1 MPHRRFLYFVLAA
14 GLFLTLCFST
24 ASRAQTDDNQQ
35 LKQKLGVRVKNGNY
49 ADSLPII
56 EKLLVTEPNSAELH
70 FDLGFA
76 LIAKANMNSDG
87 EQRQALRVRA
97 RSAFTRAKELG
108 SNEPVLDAM
117 IQALPPDGS
126 DGKAFSQNREAND
139 AMNQGEALFSQGK
152 LDEALADY
160 QKALLMDPKLYE
172 AALFCGDVYTQ
183 KADFNQA
190 EASYQKAIAIDPNR
204 ETAYR
209 YSATPLMKQQKYD
222 LARDRYIEAF
232 IAEPYSKFSAA
243 GLTQWANVTKTK
255 VAHPAI
261 DIPTTVTYD
270 EKGDAKI
277 NLDGGALLGGGKS
290 DGSFAW
296 ISYGGTRTLWHKE
309 KFVKAFP
316 NEKTYRHSL
325 AEETDALRSVISVA
339 TSGKTPQPLN
349 PSIAKLKE
357 LNDQGLLE
365 SYILLAKADEGI
377 SQDYPGYLKQ
387 NRDKLRR
394 YVVQYVVTGG
404 GK

>member
-1 MPHRRFLYFVLAA
+1 
-14 GLFLTLCFST
+14 
-24 ASRAQTDDNQQ
+24 
-35 LKQKLGVRVKNGNY
+35 
-49 ADSLPII
+49 
-56 EKLLVTEPNSAELH
+56 
-70 FDLGFA
+70 
-76 LIAKANMNSDG
+76 
-87 EQRQALRVRA
+87 
-97 RSAFTRAKELG
+97 
-108 SNEPVLDAM
+108 
-117 IQALPPDGS
+117 
-126 DGKAFSQNREAND
+126 
-139 AMNQGEALFSQGK
+139 MNQGEAIFSQGK

-255 VAHPAI
+255 VGHPAI

-325 AEETDALRSVISVA
+325 AEETDALRS
-339 TSGKTPQPLN
+339 
-349 PSIAKLKE
+349 
-357 LNDQGLLE
+357 
-365 SYILLAKADEGI
+365 
-377 SQDYPGYLKQ
+377 
-387 NRDKLRR
+387 
-394 YVVQYVVTGG
+394 
-404 GK
+404 